1 VSNTADV
8 RSRRAYFDCRF
19 GQLHVRT
26 AFPGT
31 GGFDEFTTLLCIHPQ
46 GRSSRMFDEFL
57 KIMGKD
63 RSVYAPDRPGCGE
76 SDPGSRADAAAA
88 GAAAAGAAAAGAAA
102 LSDLAADLRLR
113 KIDLLGVDDG
123 CAVAVEL
130 ALLKPDLVRRVAFV
144 SSAAVERASRLLQP
158 SQVMKFPADA
168 FENNLAGV
176 VHAAGQFLNHR

>member
-1 VSNTADV
+1 
-8 RSRRAYFDCRF
+8 
-19 GQLHVRT
+19 
-26 AFPGT
+26 
-31 GGFDEFTTLLCIHPQ
+31 
-46 GRSSRMFDEFL
+46 MFDEFL

-76 SDPGSRADAAAA
+76 SDPGSRAGAAAADAAAA
-88 GAAAAGAAAAGAAA
+88 DAAA

-123 CAVAVEL
+123 CAVAAEL

-144 SSAAVERASRLLQP
+144 SSAAVERAARFVQP
-158 SQVMKFPADA
+158 TQVMKFPADA